1 MMQKKESPQE
11 QPLLSMNNVKVHFG
25 KIIALDGVNFSVGE
39 NEVVGLLGN
48 NGAGKSTLV
57 KALLGYHPKAAGD
70 VFFEGRQADF
80 RSPREAR
87 SAGIET
93 VFQDFSLAED
103 LSIVENFFIGREIAR
118 GINVLGFRDSV
129 RMESIAEQAL
139 RELGLR
145 KPISMQAKV
154 SSLSG
159 GERQLIAIG
168 RALFFARKLL
178 ILDEPTSALSES
190 SVQLLRDKIKEA
202 RGKGISVIFATH
214 QAPEVFEVADRFVI
228 LDNGRLYASLKKEDT
243 DIVQLEKVL
252 ISTRLSAVKEMAAGV
267 AHQVRN
273 PLGVL
278 RVSVELLKNKFDAAC
293 RSEEF
298 DSIIT
303 VMLSEI
309 DNLNHVINNFMD
321 FAHQRELLKAPSSIA
336 EVIRESVDSLPI
348 AAFPDVAVRVIIR
361 EEIGAYSMDSNLIKQ
376 AISNIVMNA
385 IDASS
390 EKGNVEIRVF
400 PAGKC
405 LCVEVQDWGC
415 GMEEEQKRRIFMP
428 FFTTKMSGTGLG
440 LSIAHRIVEQ
450 HSGSIEVSSSP
461 GKGSTFRILL

>member
-1 MMQKKESPQE
+1 MQKKESPHE
-11 QPLLSMNNVKVHFG
+11 HPLLSMNNVKVHFG
-25 KIIALDGVNFSVGE
+25 KIIALDGVDFSVGG

-48 NGAGKSTLV
+48 NGAGKSTLI
-57 KALLGYHPKAAGD
+57 KALLGYHPRTAGE
-70 VFFEGRQADF
+70 VLFEGRQADF
-80 RSPREAR
+80 RSPRDAR

-93 VFQDFSLAED
+93 VFQDFALAED

-118 GINVLGFRDSV
+118 GINVLGFRDSA

-145 KPISMQAKV
+145 KPIAVQAKV

-190 SVQLLRDKIKEA
+190 SVQLLRDKIKDA
-202 RGKGISVIFATH
+202 KGRGISVIFATH

-278 RVSVELLKNKFDAAC
+278 RVSAELLKNKVDMAC

-336 EVIRESVDSLPI
+336 DVIRDSVDSLPI
-348 AAFPDVAVRVIIR
+348 AALPDVAVRIVVP
-361 EEIGAYSMDSNLIKQ
+361 EEIGAYSMDSNLMKQ

-390 EKGNVEIRVF
+390 GKGNVEIRAF
-400 PAGKC
+400 PAGRC

-415 GMEEEQKRRIFMP
+415 GMGEEQKRRIFMP

-450 HSGSIEVSSSP
+450 HGGSIEVSSVP